1 MAATSTT
8 EAERFTPSWREGEA
22 DAPVYL
28 IRAGG
33 VIERDALEAELAGT
47 YRAPKAH
54 LPEIRQARR
63 EGVLRLLADDPELD
77 RVIELIDRETADGE
91 DPDPPS
97 PEDQRLLTEIHA
109 ILAEHWP
116 DYRDLMGQIARRQE
130 LLPTLAFRRF
140 VVGWENVSA
149 PFTRD
154 RQGMVS
160 DASLRALDPLEMK
173 VAGLRAYTRLYPET
187 DAEKNSAP
195 PSSSDAGPTTS
206 TSGGDSATDGKST
219 AKSGRKTP
227 A

>member
-8 EAERFTPSWREGEA
+8 EAERFTPSWRKDEP

-28 IRAGG
+28 VRAGG
-33 VIERDALEAELAGT
+33 VIERDALEAELSGSF
-47 YRAPKAH
+47 RAPKAH

-63 EGVLRLLADDPELD
+63 EGVLDLLADDPELD
-77 RVIELIDRETADGE
+77 RVIELLDREAAVDDGE
-91 DPDPPS
+91 EKLSKDD
-97 PEDQRLLTEIHA
+97 ERLLGEIHA

-116 DYRDLMGQIARRQE
+116 DYRDIMGQIARRQE

-140 VVGWENVSA
+140 VVGWENVA
-149 PFTRD
+149 VPFARD

-160 DASLRALDPLEMK
+160 DASQRALDPLEMK
-173 VAGLRAYTRLYPET
+173 VAGLRAYQLLYPET

-195 PSSSDAGPTTS
+195 PSSSDAGPTIS
-206 TSGGDSATDGKST
+206 TSGDASTADGKST
-219 AKSGRKTP
+219 AKSGRRTP